1 MDKYKILFI
10 DEEKDSFDDFL
21 DYVEKSPRAGEIAPL
36 TQLPLADLDSM
47 IEKIIETSPDAIITD
62 FNLNEKR
69 IDIDYNVPYNGTEL
83 LEAFLS
89 IRADFPFIV
98 LTAFDDVAI
107 NQTDDVNKIYVKNI
121 FRNTFFNFI

>member
-62 FNLNEKR
+62 FNPEEQ
-69 IDIDYNVPYNGTEL
+69 TL
-83 LEAFLS
+83 LMVVEGM
-89 IRADFPFIV
+89 
-98 LTAFDDVAI
+98 
-107 NQTDDVNKIYVKNI
+107 
-121 FRNTFFNFI
+121 